1 MAKKYEVAFEN
12 EADAGET
19 EFALRDG
26 WGHCVDT
33 ELDGNTLRF
42 SFDDGVERKFPN
54 VVKTILQDWFNG
66 KAVAVPA

>member
-1 MAKKYEVAFEN
+1 MAKKYEVAFASET
-12 EADAGET
+12 DAGET

-33 ELDGNTLRF
+33 EVDGNTLRF
-42 SFDDGVERKFPN
+42 SFDEGVERKFPG
-54 VVKTILQDWFNG
+54 VVKTILQDWFGG